1 MFSAAEGRAFRPS
14 LFLYAGWVRIRNGF
28 PKPAAGRACAAARRG
43 ASPRPGAAHL
53 RGRTDCRERGLLTG
67 SRLREIGRRPMKKC
81 RAGLQKQ
88 RETHTIKASQL

>member
-1 MFSAAEGRAFRPS
+1 MHPKRVPQTGGGESLRRGPARRISAEGWI
-14 LFLYAGWVRIRNGF
+14 AGNG
-28 PKPAAGRACAAARRG
+28 
-43 ASPRPGAAHL
+43 
-53 RGRTDCRERGLLTG
+53 GLLAG